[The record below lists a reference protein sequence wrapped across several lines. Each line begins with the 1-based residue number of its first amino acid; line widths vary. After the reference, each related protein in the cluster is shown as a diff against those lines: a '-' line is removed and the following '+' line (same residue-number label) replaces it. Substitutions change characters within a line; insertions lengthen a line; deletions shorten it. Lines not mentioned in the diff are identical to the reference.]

1 MLLAVVVLN
10 AVLVLAGFGVWR
22 GKVSVK
28 LITPLMHGIHGTLG
42 ITAPT
47 EEQVRY
53 AVAVWIVLLLA
64 ICDVL
69 YAMFLYIF

>member
-1 MLLAVVVLN
+1 MLPMLVFNAILLLLGLA
-10 AVLVLAGFGVWR
+10 VWR

-28 LITPLMHGIHGTLG
+28 LIVPLMHGIHGTLG

-47 EEQVRY
+47 PEQIRS

-64 ICDVL
+64 TCDVL
-69 YAMFLYIF
+69 YAMYLYVF